1 MRPCIDTVIEDQA
14 EGPKP
19 AEHERRA
26 ADNAAADEAVTDQA
40 GASAPATARPRRRQ
54 SQE

>member
-19 AEHERRA
+19 AEHERRDIEISA
-26 ADNAAADEAVTDQA
+26 ADPDTEQA
-40 GASAPATARPRRRQ
+40 GASAPANPRRRRGT